1 MDGASGDMDRS
12 EGEAA
17 VSEAERECFVAGMLF
32 ACLMLA
38 IFLGGM
44 AVGRGMGRVP
54 SEVAE
59 KEGGR

>member
-1 MDGASGDMDRS
+1 MS
-12 EGEAA
+12 EQSSNDEKAA
-17 VSEAERECFVAGMLF
+17 FVAGILF

-44 AVGRGMGRVP
+44 AVGRVMGKVP
-54 SEVAE
+54 SEAIE

>member
-1 MDGASGDMDRS
+1 MTD
-12 EGEAA
+12 EG
-17 VSEAERECFVAGMLF
+17 RECFVAGMLF

-54 SEVAE
+54 SEAIE